1 MYKLFVTSGAVIG
14 GIAGAYLPALWGDT
28 DIFSITSIIFSVVGG
43 LVGIWL
49 GYLIAKKVDS

>member
-1 MYKLFVTSGAVIG
+1 MKVLIFIFMTIG

-28 DIFSITSIIFSVVGG
+28 DIFSVASILFGMVGG

-49 GYLIAKKVDS
+49 AVIVSKRVG